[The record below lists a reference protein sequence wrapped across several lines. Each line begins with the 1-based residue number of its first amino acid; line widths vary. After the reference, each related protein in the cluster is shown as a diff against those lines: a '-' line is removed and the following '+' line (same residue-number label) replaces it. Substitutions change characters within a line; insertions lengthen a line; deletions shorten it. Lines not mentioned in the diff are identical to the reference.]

1 MMVCAATV
9 QTHFLSKPSEVIWQ
23 QLSPAGKPPFVPNF
37 QILQTKCN
45 EDKPWTNHTMFIMA
59 G

>member
-1 MMVCAATV
+1 MVLCAATV

-23 QLSPAGKPPFVPNF
+23 QLSPAGKPLLVPHF
-37 QILQTKCN
+37 QILQIKYN
-45 EDKPWTNHTMFIMA
+45 EDKPWTNHTVFKMT